1 MASDQA
7 APLRVDVHWDGV
19 VATVTVA
26 GELDL
31 TTAPGLT
38 QRLLRIAARHPE
50 RLVLELGA
58 VTFIDVSGARTIDA
72 VCKALGGDCPVILR
86 NLRPSAR
93 RALTLTGVISA
104 DPAHA
109 QPEHAVMHTP

>member
-7 APLRVDVHWDGV
+7 TPLLVDVHWDGV

-38 QRLLRIAARHPE
+38 QRLLRVAARRPE

-58 VTFIDVSGARTIDA
+58 VAFIDVSGARTIDA
-72 VCKALGGDCPVILR
+72 VSRALGDDCPVILR
-86 NLRPSAR
+86 DLRPSAR

-104 DPAHA
+104 GPAHA
-109 QPEHAVMHTP
+109 QRERAVMHTP